1 MDGIINKTT
10 DAEEEG
16 ILLQRICSEIFV
28 NSINS
33 NFTFFLYTRLGIVNK
48 DKFGDELLVAENS
61 KFKIR
66 RVGRSLVAL

>member
-1 MDGIINKTT
+1 VDGIINKTT
-10 DAEEEG
+10 DAEEGG
-16 ILLQRICSEIFV
+16 ILLQKVCLETFV

-48 DKFGDELLVAENS
+48 DKFGYVLLVAENS

-66 RVGRSLVAL
+66 RLGLSW